1 MKSLAQLAQDTRRVQ
16 HARTAIPD
24 DGSDVIRWWNEIS
37 PAERLNV
44 VRNVV
49 TTGVP
54 EREPPLIQQ
63 RILVPELTDEDGL
76 EKLEKFRSL
85 KPEQRLLLLKQFH
98 QE

>member
-1 MKSLAQLAQDTRRVQ
+1 MKSLTQLVQDTRAVQ
-16 HARTAIPD
+16 HSRTAIPD
-24 DGSDVIRWWNEIS
+24 DGSTVVQWWNKIS

-44 VRNVV
+44 VRSIV

-54 EREPPLIQQ
+54 DREPPLIQQ
-63 RILVPELTDEDGL
+63 RILVPADQDGL

-85 KPEQRLLLLKQFH
+85 KPGQRLLLLKQFH